1 MITLFVRHTVADY
14 AAWRKA
20 YDAYGPVQTE
30 MGVKAQAVYRSIDDP
45 NDVTVTHE
53 FDTAEEAR
61 AMVSS
66 ADLRSKMQEA
76 GVTGVPTVWFA
87 SKV

>member
-45 NDVTVTHE
+45 NEVTATHDFE
-53 FDTAEEAR
+53 TLEAAR
-61 AMVSS
+61 TMVNS

-76 GVTGVPTVWFA
+76 GLTSVPTVWFTE
-87 SKV
+87 KV